1 MKKIEEQ
8 DEIMNKIQRK
18 IDKDIERMK
27 SKKDMDKSVEKQIR
41 KQLLDLYLFQSAE
54 ESKKTSKLVDKLD
67 KRAKEILEQN
77 EQELL
82 INSKKKMNY
91 IEKELQKLNFEFI
104 KYKDTINGHRPV
116 VYCYLNR
123 NSDLIDYIASTGDM
137 VDRIKHRMNDNKS
150 PFSTYY
156 NKHRRLYILYIIRV
170 CNTREEA
177 YEYEKKFIEIIKP
190 RFNYQWNPNNPVK
203 PKKKPKK
210 KKQLVNA
217 NDYYD
222 LNQWKSMSQEL
233 RKEHPECQLC
243 GKRKS
248 EEVHHIFPFMHQFED
263 IREEV
268 FFDKDN
274 LICLCEDCH
283 HQVHAKNYG
292 TLGIPERTKIE
303 NLRSQISRKYL
314 NQGKILSWL

>member
-18 IDKDIERMK
+18 IDKDIERMN
-27 SKKDMDKSVEKQIR
+27 SKKAMDISVEKQIR
-41 KQLLDLYLFQSAE
+41 KQLLDLYLFQSENNKKLEKQRKQNKTNSLSENVEKNANNKQKTDEKQQKNSKILSKNSTQYDRSE
-54 ESKKTSKLVDKLD
+54 ENDK
-67 KRAKEILEQN
+67 KEI
-77 EQELL
+77 
-82 INSKKKMNY
+82 
-91 IEKELQKLNFEFI
+91 
-104 KYKDTINGHRPV
+104 
-116 VYCYLNR
+116 
-123 NSDLIDYIASTGDM
+123 
-137 VDRIKHRMNDNKS
+137 
-150 PFSTYY
+150 
-156 NKHRRLYILYIIRV
+156 
-170 CNTREEA
+170 
-177 YEYEKKFIEIIKP
+177 EKK
-190 RFNYQWNPNNPVK
+190 
-203 PKKKPKK
+203 
-210 KKQLVNA
+210 
-217 NDYYD
+217 YYSISR
-222 LNQWKSMSQEL
+222 WKTMSQEL
-233 RKEHPECQLC
+233 RKEHEICQLC

-274 LICLCEDCH
+274 LICLCSDCH

>member
-41 KQLLDLYLFQSAE
+41 KQLLDLYLFQSENEVKTEKQRKQKKFEKEQKNIENNAKNQQKTDEKHRKNSEILSKNSTQYSRAE
-54 ESKKTSKLVDKLD
+54 ENDK
-67 KRAKEILEQN
+67 KEI
-77 EQELL
+77 
-82 INSKKKMNY
+82 
-91 IEKELQKLNFEFI
+91 
-104 KYKDTINGHRPV
+104 
-116 VYCYLNR
+116 
-123 NSDLIDYIASTGDM
+123 
-137 VDRIKHRMNDNKS
+137 
-150 PFSTYY
+150 
-156 NKHRRLYILYIIRV
+156 
-170 CNTREEA
+170 
-177 YEYEKKFIEIIKP
+177 EKKFYSIS
-190 RFNYQWNPNNPVK
+190 R
-203 PKKKPKK
+203 
-210 KKQLVNA
+210 
-217 NDYYD
+217 
-222 LNQWKSMSQEL
+222 WKTMSQEL
-233 RKEHPECQLC
+233 RKEHEFCQLC

-274 LICLCEDCH
+274 LICLCSDCH

-292 TLGIPERTKIE
+292 TLGIPERMKIE
-303 NLRSQISRKYL
+303 NLRSQISQKYL

>member
-8 DEIMNKIQRK
+8 DEIIQKIQKK

-41 KQLLDLYLFQSAE
+41 KQLLDLYLFQSE
-54 ESKKTSKLVDKLD
+54 NDKKLEKQRKQSKTQTLQKNVEKNTKNKQKTDEKQQKNSK
-67 KRAKEILEQN
+67 ILSKNSN
-77 EQELL
+77 EQRYTVE
-82 INSKKKMNY
+82 NSKNQS
-91 IEKELQKLNFEFI
+91 EK
-104 KYKDTINGHRPV
+104 
-116 VYCYLNR
+116 
-123 NSDLIDYIASTGDM
+123 
-137 VDRIKHRMNDNKS
+137 
-150 PFSTYY
+150 
-156 NKHRRLYILYIIRV
+156 
-170 CNTREEA
+170 
-177 YEYEKKFIEIIKP
+177 
-190 RFNYQWNPNNPVK
+190 
-203 PKKKPKK
+203 
-210 KKQLVNA
+210 
-217 NDYYD
+217 DYYSISR
-222 LNQWKSMSQEL
+222 WKTMSYEL

-263 IREEV
+263 VREEV

-274 LICLCEDCH
+274 LICLCSDCH

>member
-41 KQLLDLYLFQSAE
+41 KQLLDLYLFQSE
-54 ESKKTSKLVDKLD
+54 NEKKLEKQKKQKKTNSLSENVKKNAKNKQKNEEKQQKNSKILSKNSTQYDRSEENDK
-67 KRAKEILEQN
+67 KEI
-77 EQELL
+77 
-82 INSKKKMNY
+82 
-91 IEKELQKLNFEFI
+91 
-104 KYKDTINGHRPV
+104 
-116 VYCYLNR
+116 
-123 NSDLIDYIASTGDM
+123 
-137 VDRIKHRMNDNKS
+137 
-150 PFSTYY
+150 
-156 NKHRRLYILYIIRV
+156 
-170 CNTREEA
+170 
-177 YEYEKKFIEIIKP
+177 EKKFYSIS
-190 RFNYQWNPNNPVK
+190 R
-203 PKKKPKK
+203 
-210 KKQLVNA
+210 
-217 NDYYD
+217 
-222 LNQWKSMSQEL
+222 WKTMSQEL
-233 RKEHPECQLC
+233 RKEHEICQLC

-268 FFDKDN
+268 FLDKDN
-274 LICLCEDCH
+274 LICLCSDCH

-292 TLGIPERTKIE
+292 NLGIPERTKIE

>member
-41 KQLLDLYLFQSAE
+41 KQLLDLYLFQSN
-54 ESKKTSKLVDKLD
+54 ESQKKSKLVDRLNK
-67 KRAKEILEQN
+67 KAKDILEQN
-77 EQELL
+77 EHELL
-82 INSKKKMNY
+82 TNSKNKMSY
-91 IEKELQKLNFEFI
+91 IERELEKLDFKFI
-104 KYKDTINGHRPV
+104 KYIDTIYGHRPV

-123 NSDLIDYIASTGDM
+123 QTELIDYIGSTKDM
-137 VDRIKHRMNDNKS
+137 VHRLEMRLNKKASSIPFDRYYRDHRAEYDL
-150 PFSTYY
+150 YLL
-156 NKHRRLYILYIIRV
+156 RL
-170 CNTREEA
+170 CSTREEA
-177 YEYEKKFIEIIKP
+177 YEYEKKFIELIKP
-190 RFNYQWNPNNPVK
+190 KYNFNWNPNNK
-203 PKKKPKK
+203 REYN
-210 KKQLVNA
+210 KKQLINA

-222 LNQWKSMSQEL
+222 LNQWKTMSQEL
-233 RKEHPECQLC
+233 RKEHEFCQLC

-268 FFDKDN
+268 FLDKDN
-274 LICLCEDCH
+274 LICLCSDCH
-283 HQVHAKNYG
+283 HQVHTKNYS